1 MGGIGN
7 GVPGNDPG
15 RHDRRGD
22 RRNPGKGRAMQEYL
36 TTRELADLLRIG
48 ERKVYDL
55 AASGEVPHVRAV
67 GKLLFPRAEIAAWLN
82 ASRSGPRV
90 AEPPLPAIVAGS
102 HNPLLDWALR
112 VSGSGLASYYDGSYD
127 GLERLA
133 ERSAQAA
140 GMHIRED
147 GGWNRQALCDSIGQ
161 APVVLIEIAHRQR
174 GLLLAPGLG
183 GVAGIADL
191 KGRRVVLRQDS
202 AASQRQ
208 FDDLLARHGLTC
220 DDLRPLAAPARTE
233 EELAI
238 ALHEGKAEAGF
249 GLGALAGLYG
259 LGFVALGEERFDL
272 AVWRRAWF
280 DPPMQKLMRFLASPA
295 CAARADELG
304 GYDLSGLG
312 RVHHNGAS
320 G

>member
-1 MGGIGN
+1 MRLQPDTARGFILAN
-7 GVPGNDPG
+7 TARHHPPHVPEIAL
-15 RHDRRGD
+15 R
-22 RRNPGKGRAMQEYL
+22 
-36 TTRELADLLRIG
+36 LAD
-48 ERKVYDL
+48 EAY
-55 AASGEVPHVRAV
+55 
-67 GKLLFPRAEIAAWLN
+67 
-82 ASRSGPRV
+82 
-90 AEPPLPAIVAGS
+90 
-102 HNPLLDWALR
+102 
-112 VSGSGLASYYDGSYD
+112 GLW
-127 GLERLA
+127 R
-133 ERSAQAA
+133 
-140 GMHIRED
+140 
-147 GGWNRQALCDSIGQ
+147 
-161 APVVLIEIAHRQR
+161 
-174 GLLLAPGLG
+174 
-183 GVAGIADL
+183 
-191 KGRRVVLRQDS
+191 
-202 AASQRQ
+202 
-208 FDDLLARHGLTC
+208 
-220 DDLRPLAAPARTE
+220 RTE